1 MKNGNENLFLYN
13 NNFNICSICNSP
25 KILINKTLIRNI
37 KLKKILSKID
47 DDELISKCKCLDGES
62 NVHRICLLLNI
73 IYNFEVKC
81 CKCKN
86 YYNISVDKSLNN
98 SKKLYKIFSYL
109 CMTFL
114 HIILFV
120 ISVIL
125 IMYKFIIKKESKD
138 NFESKKYEHL
148 FIFFGIVL
156 FIINLLLIS
165 ITYANFNDKNGT
177 DIYEYIIKIND
188 EIEENKMN
196 KNLDKSCSLL
206 INFYRYFHNTNTRY
220 LINKCHKA
228 VFFDSGYGNFSKE
241 IKRIIKENNKDYN
254 NYNDNEEILDINKE
268 PKNKKIELKDFHYTG
283 TLGINKNNDKNINND
298 DNSFEKNSKNTNPIN
313 LQLSLIKKDN
323 EENIN
328 NKDNM
333 NDILILNKNLT
344 NKRELSERNNFG
356 NISIYT
362 NKKFNII
369 SKSCFYKKI
378 SPNKS
383 FTKSRTYK
391 TKSDRK
397 KENEKNKVKNI
408 NIDIKKKPKK
418 SINSNESSKKYR
430 DSTSL
435 LRDEKE
441 KGKNDKI

>member
-25 KILINKTLIRNI
+25 KILINKALIRNI
-37 KLKKILSKID
+37 KLKKILSKIGE
-47 DDELISKCKCLDGES
+47 DELISKCKCLDGEN
-62 NVHRICLLLNI
+62 NVHKICLLLNI

-81 CKCKN
+81 RQCK
-86 YYNISVDKSLNN
+86 YFYNISVDKSLNN

-125 IMYKFIIKKESKD
+125 ILYEFVIKKESKD
-138 NFESKKYEHL
+138 YSESKKYEHL
-148 FIFFGIVL
+148 SIFFGIII

-165 ITYANFNDKNGT
+165 LTYANFNDKNEN
-177 DIYEYIIKIND
+177 DIYEYIIKVDD
-188 EIEENKMN
+188 EKEENKMN
-196 KNLDKSCSLL
+196 KNFEKSFSLL
-206 INFYRYFHNTNTRY
+206 INFYRYFHNTNIRY
-220 LINKCHKA
+220 LINKCHKSI
-228 VFFDSGYGNFSKE
+228 FFDSGYGNFSKE
-241 IKRIIKENNKDYN
+241 IKRVIKENNKDCD
-254 NYNDNEEILDINKE
+254 NDNEV
-268 PKNKKIELKDFHYTG
+268 IELKDFHYTH
-283 TLGINKNNDKNINND
+283 TLGIKQIENKNINND

-333 NDILILNKNLT
+333 DDILILNKNLT
-344 NKRELSERNNFG
+344 NKKELSERNNFG
-356 NISIYT
+356 SISIYA
-362 NKKFNII
+362 NKKFNIF

-378 SPNKS
+378 SPNKL

-408 NIDIKKKPKK
+408 NIDIKKKSKK
-418 SINSNESSKKYR
+418 SIKSNESSKKFK

-441 KGKNDKI
+441 KEKEKNNNI